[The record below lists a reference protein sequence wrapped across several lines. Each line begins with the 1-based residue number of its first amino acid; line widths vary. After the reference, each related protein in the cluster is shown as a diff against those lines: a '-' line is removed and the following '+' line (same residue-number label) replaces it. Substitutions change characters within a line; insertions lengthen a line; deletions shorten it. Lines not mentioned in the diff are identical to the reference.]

1 LLPYFE
7 GERTPNRPKATG
19 VFEGMNLSN
28 SNPEDIARAMVE
40 GMLAGLADAV
50 DSLVALGVG
59 VNRILLIGGA
69 AKNPA
74 VPVIASAL
82 FGREVL
88 VPPAG
93 EYVADGA
100 AKQAAWALLGTMPSW
115 DLGEVTHHNSAP
127 TPEVMEKYKTLR
139 ENTRDWS

>member
-1 LLPYFE
+1 
-7 GERTPNRPKATG
+7 
-19 VFEGMNLSN
+19 MNLNN
-28 SNPEDIARAMVE
+28 SNQEDIARAMVE

-50 DSLVALGVG
+50 DALVALGVG

-100 AKQAAWALLGTMPSW
+100 AKQAAWALLGEMPTW
-115 DLGEVTHHNSAP
+115 NLGEVAHHTSVA
-127 TPEVMEKYKTLR
+127 TPDVMARYKELKN
-139 ENTRDWS
+139 NTQDWS

>member
-1 LLPYFE
+1 
-7 GERTPNRPKATG
+7 
-19 VFEGMNLSN
+19 MNLNN
-28 SNPEDIARAMVE
+28 SNQADIARAMVE

-100 AKQAAWALLGTMPSW
+100 AKQAAWALLGQLPSW
-115 DLGEVTHHNSAP
+115 DLGEVSHHKSAG
-127 TPEVMEKYKTLR
+127 TPDVMQRYKELKH
-139 ENTRDWS
+139 NTESW

>member
-1 LLPYFE
+1 
-7 GERTPNRPKATG
+7 
-19 VFEGMNLSN
+19 MNLNN
-28 SNPEDIARAMVE
+28 SNQADIARAMVE

-50 DSLVALGVG
+50 DALVALGVG

-100 AKQAAWALLGTMPSW
+100 AKQAAWALLGEMPNW
-115 DLGEVTHHNSAP
+115 NLGEVTHHSSAA
-127 TPEVMEKYKTLR
+127 TPDVMARYKELKA
-139 ENTRDWS
+139 NTESWS

>member
-1 LLPYFE
+1 MSF
-7 GERTPNRPKATG
+7 A
-19 VFEGMNLSN
+19 S
-28 SNPEDIARAMVE
+28 MVE

-50 DSLVALGVG
+50 DSLVSLGVNI
-59 VNRILLIGGA
+59 NRILLIGGA

-74 VPVIASAL
+74 IPVIASAL

-100 AKQAAWALLGTMPSW
+100 AKQAAWALLGQMPSW
-115 DLGEVTHHNSAP
+115 DLGEVSHHNSVP
-127 TPEVMEKYKTLR
+127 TPQVMEKYRVLKD
-139 ENTRDWS
+139 NTQGW